1 MTPRRRSIHASLAL
15 AFTLIELL
23 VVIAIIALL
32 IGLLLP
38 ALGQARLT
46 ARATACGGRLQ
57 QIAVGTTAYLN
68 DFPDRLPQ
76 MLGPLPGG
84 GQAVIGSLFAGK
96 CGILPFYGIDT
107 IGAAKRPLNKY
118 LADAAYP
125 DDETPGSLELPWF
138 KSPSDKGTSDTGLP
152 VPGLDRTDS
161 MYDFLGCSYTL
172 NDHTLDGE
180 DQATLVP
187 IGGGKM
193 PPVVNPAKTWVIGTH
208 TIYNYQQG
216 GDRQMRWFHKERVE
230 ASLLYLDMHVR
241 VRVHVPSGVINTT
254 PDYTFL
260 PTP

>member
-1 MTPRRRSIHASLAL
+1 MNPRRRTNHAANTI

-23 VVIAIIALL
+23 VVIAIIGLL

-57 QIAVGTTAYLN
+57 QIAVGLTAYLN

-96 CGILPFYGIDT
+96 CGTLPFYGINT
-107 IGAAKRPLNKY
+107 LGAAKRPLNKY
-118 LADAAYP
+118 LSDAAYP

-138 KSPSDKGTSDTGLP
+138 KSPSDKGTNDTGIP
-152 VPGLDRTDS
+152 VPGLDRADS
-161 MYDFLGCSYTL
+161 MYDFIGCSYIL

-180 DQATLVP
+180 NFPTLVP
-187 IGGGKM
+187 AGGGRM
-193 PPVVNPAKTWVIGTH
+193 PQVVNPVKTWVIATH

-216 GDRQMRWFHKERVE
+216 GDRQMRWFHKDRVE
-230 ASLLYLDMHVR
+230 ASMLFLDMHVR
-241 VRVHVPSGVINTT
+241 VRVHVPIGVLNTT
-254 PDYTFL
+254 DDYSFL
-260 PTP
+260 AVP

>member
-1 MTPRRRSIHASLAL
+1 MPPPRHSHPRAP

-32 IGLLLP
+32 IGILLP
-38 ALGQARLT
+38 ALGQARLS
-46 ARATACGGRLQ
+46 ARATACGARLQ
-57 QIAVGTTAYLN
+57 QMGVGTTAYLN

-84 GQAVIGSLFAGK
+84 GDAVIGSLFAGK
-96 CGILPFYGIDT
+96 CGTLPFYGIDT

-118 LADAAYP
+118 LSDNAYP

-138 KSPSDKGTSDTGLP
+138 RSPCDKGTNDTGVP
-152 VPGLDRTDS
+152 IPGLDRADS
-161 MYDFLGCSYTL
+161 MYDFIGCSYIL
-172 NDHTLDGE
+172 NDHTLNGE

-187 IGGGKM
+187 LGGGKM
-193 PPVVNPAKTWVIGTH
+193 PQIVNTAKTWVIGTH

-230 ASLLYLDMHVR
+230 ASLLYADMHAR
-241 VRVHVPSGVINTT
+241 VRVHVPIGVVNTT

-260 PTP
+260 AVP